1 MAMIPYMAAGYAAD
15 RLMGGSGMTGLAL
28 GTGVGG
34 FSTGAFG
41 GLFGAAPEVASST
54 GFNVVSD
61 AVTTPLYE
69 SALNAPLGEF
79 GLSAPLDT
87 TLGTL
92 STQVPSTGIQLAPEL
107 VYRPEFGFT
116 SAGEIN
122 YGLGNIASNATSGL
136 DLSQF
141 ALPTSTP
148 AYTNALNAPLGE
160 FGLSAPLQTQAFAEK
175 GLMDYISPTTDFIN
189 EGWEDMSL
197 AEKGSTLM
205 MGNQALDTM
214 TAPQAMIQPPQQR
227 EVIGKEP
234 NIAAPLAI
242 NVPASGVNIRT
253 TGQLERM
260 LTPQQRKTLGL
271 L

>member
-34 FSTGAFG
+34 FSTGAFSNLFASAIPEAATINTAATTAASNTMPLVMSNSATMGGSGLGTVLGSGGNTMLGSAGSGGLMSGNMANFGSVNPLTTGAINESISPFTPFGKPIGGATNIFGTEISNQAVNSALTGGKAFG
-41 GLFGAAPEVASST
+41 GLFE
-54 GFNVVSD
+54 N
-61 AVTTPLYE
+61 TPLDY
-69 SALNAPLGEF
+69 
-79 GLSAPLDT
+79 
-87 TLGTL
+87 
-92 STQVPSTGIQLAPEL
+92 V
-107 VYRPEFGFT
+107 
-116 SAGEIN
+116 
-122 YGLGNIASNATSGL
+122 
-136 DLSQF
+136 SQ
-141 ALPTSTP
+141 
-148 AYTNALNAPLGE
+148 G
-160 FGLSAPLQTQAFAEK
+160 
-175 GLMDYISPTTDFIN
+175 TDFIN

-197 AEKGSTLM
+197 ADKGSTLM

-260 LTPQQRKTLGL
+260 LTPQQRKALGL

>member
-15 RLMGGSGMTGLAL
+15 RLMGGNGMTGLAI
-28 GTGVGG
+28 GSGVGG

-41 GLFGAAPEVASST
+41 GAVAPEVASST
-54 GFNVVSD
+54 GFNLFSD
-61 AVTTPLYE
+61 AVATPTSLYE
-69 SALNAPLGEF
+69 TALNAPLGEF

-92 STQVPSTGIQLAPEL
+92 STQMPSTGIQLS
-107 VYRPEFGFT
+107 PEFGFT
-116 SAGEIN
+116 TIGDID

-148 AYTNALNAPLGE
+148 VYTNALNAPLGE
-160 FGLSAPLQTQAFAEK
+160 FGLSSPLQTQAFAEK
-175 GLMDYISPTTDFIN
+175 GLMDYITPTTDFIN
-189 EGWEDMSL
+189 ESWEDMSL
-197 AEKGSTLM
+197 VDKGSTLM
-205 MGNQALDTM
+205 MGSQAVDTM
-214 TAPQAMIQPPQQR
+214 TAPQNMIQPPQQR

-260 LTPQQRKTLGL
+260 LTPEQRRALGL

>member
-41 GLFGAAPEVASST
+41 GLFEGA
-54 GFNVVSD
+54 F
-61 AVTTPLYE
+61 
-69 SALNAPLGEF
+69 
-79 GLSAPLDT
+79 
-87 TLGTL
+87 
-92 STQVPSTGIQLAPEL
+92 APEL
-107 VYRPEFGFT
+107 TATELGTGATGFAQYPALEAQSILSPKLTGADMMT
-116 SAGEIN
+116 SFSQKALSPASSMMTNPALLANAEQLYATPSLFEQGKRA
-122 YGLGNIASNATSGL
+122 LGAGL
-136 DLSQF
+136 DTVSDF
-141 ALPTSTP
+141 ADNPVTR
-148 AYTNALNAPLGE
+148 
-160 FGLSAPLQTQAFAEK
+160 
-175 GLMDYISPTTDFIN
+175 FIN
-189 EGWEDMSL
+189 TSWDDMDMSD
-197 AEKGSTLM
+197 KGSTLM
-205 MGNQALDTM
+205 MGSKAVDTM
-214 TAPQAMIQPPQQR
+214 TAPQTMIQPPQQR